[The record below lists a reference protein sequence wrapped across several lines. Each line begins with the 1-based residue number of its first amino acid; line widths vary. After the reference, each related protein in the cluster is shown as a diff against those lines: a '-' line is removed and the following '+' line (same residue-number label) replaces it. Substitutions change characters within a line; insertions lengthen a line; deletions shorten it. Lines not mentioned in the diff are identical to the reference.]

1 MRYPVLFDDAP
12 ACGAIDE
19 PTPGAGSGGVMS
31 ERLYT
36 PLKMLSYAVLVLMFG
51 AIAYAFAIS
60 LLYWSGI
67 NV

>member
-1 MRYPVLFDDAP
+1 MYISYIELKIVSRRH
-12 ACGAIDE
+12 G
-19 PTPGAGSGGVMS
+19 GSGGVMS
-31 ERLYT
+31 ERLYA

>member
-1 MRYPVLFDDAP
+1 
-12 ACGAIDE
+12 
-19 PTPGAGSGGVMS
+19 
-31 ERLYT
+31 
-36 PLKMLSYAVLVLMFG
+36 MLSYAVLVLMFG